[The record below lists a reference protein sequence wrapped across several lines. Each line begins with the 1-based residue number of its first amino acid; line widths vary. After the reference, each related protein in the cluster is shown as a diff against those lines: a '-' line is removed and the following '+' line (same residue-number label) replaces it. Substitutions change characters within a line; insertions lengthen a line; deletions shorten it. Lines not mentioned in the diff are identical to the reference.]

1 MSSEQSASARPPVME
16 DVARVAGVS
25 HQTVSR
31 VLNNH
36 PNVSS
41 KTRERVEQAITELG
55 YRRNTAARSLVT
67 RRSQTI
73 GVLGSELAQYGPSHT
88 LLGVQQAA
96 RDAGY
101 FVSVAGLREVTPETI
116 KDAVAH
122 FMDQGVDGI
131 VVTVPHP
138 GTFDVLRDITA
149 QVPLVAV
156 GSIGDEHL
164 SGATVDQ
171 RQGAQLAVQHLLDL
185 GHKKIGHL
193 SGPVDWIDAAAR
205 IEGWEDALTQAG
217 LEPGTL
223 IEGDWS
229 AECGYREGLK
239 LAADRSMTA
248 IFVANDQ
255 MALGVLRA
263 FNEAGVKVPDDISV
277 VGFDDQPESAYF
289 IPPLTTVAQDFEELG
304 QRCIDLLLDRI
315 EGEATS
321 TAATVAPRLVV
332 RSTTTALRS

>member
-1 MSSEQSASARPPVME
+1 ME

-36 PNVSS
+36 PNVST

-116 KDAVAH
+116 KDAMAH

-138 GTFDVLRDITA
+138 GTFDVLKDITA

-156 GSIGDEHL
+156 GSVGDEHL

-171 RQGAQLAVQHLLDL
+171 REGARLAVQHLLEL
-185 GHKKIGHL
+185 GHKHIGHL
-193 SGPVDWIDAAAR
+193 SGPADWIDAVAR
-205 IEGWEDALTQAG
+205 TEGWRDALREAG
-217 LEPGTL
+217 LEPAAL

-229 AECGYREGLK
+229 AECGYLEGLK
-239 LAADRSMTA
+239 IAAERSMTA
-248 IFVANDQ
+248 LFVANDQ

-263 FNEAGVKVPDDISV
+263 FHEAGVRVPADISV
-277 VGFDDQPESAYF
+277 VGFDDQPEAAYF

-304 QRCIDLLLDRI
+304 ERCIGLLLDRL
-315 EGEATS
+315 ETGATG
-321 TAATVAPRLVV
+321 TPVTVKPRLVV
-332 RSTTTALRS
+332 RATTAPISS

>member
-1 MSSEQSASARPPVME
+1 ME

-116 KDAVAH
+116 KDAIAH

-138 GTFDVLRDITA
+138 GTFDVLKDITT

-171 RQGAQLAVQHLLDL
+171 RQGARLAVQHLLGL
-185 GHKKIGHL
+185 GHKRIGHL
-193 SGPVDWIDAAAR
+193 SGPADWIDAAAR
-205 IEGWEDALTQAG
+205 IEGWRDAVGDAG
-217 LEPGTL
+217 LEPAAL

-239 LAADRSMTA
+239 IATDRAMTA
-248 IFVANDQ
+248 LFVANDQ

-263 FNEAGVKVPDDISV
+263 FNELGVLVPEDISV

-304 QRCIDLLLDRI
+304 QRCISLLLDRL
-315 EGEATS
+315 ESGESGTPA
-321 TAATVAPRLVV
+321 VVQPRLVV
-332 RSTTTALRS
+332 RETTAALATT

>member
-1 MSSEQSASARPPVME
+1 ME

-73 GVLGSELAQYGPSHT
+73 GVLGSEMAQYGPSHT

-96 RDAGY
+96 REAGY

-116 KDAVAH
+116 KDAMAH
-122 FMDQGVDGI
+122 FMDQGVDGV

-138 GTFDVLRDITA
+138 GTFDVLKDITA

-164 SGATVDQ
+164 TGATVDQ
-171 RQGAQLAVQHLLDL
+171 RQGARLAVEHLLEL
-185 GHKKIGHL
+185 GHQRIGHL
-193 SGPVDWIDAAAR
+193 SGPADWIDAAAR
-205 IEGWEDALTQAG
+205 IEGWRDSLTEAG
-217 LEPGTL
+217 IEPVTL

-239 LAADRSMTA
+239 IAADRSVSA
-248 IFVANDQ
+248 LFVANDQ

-263 FNEAGVKVPDDISV
+263 LNELGVRVPEDISV

-304 QRCIDLLLDRI
+304 QRCIALLLDRL
-315 EGEATS
+315 ESGATG
-321 TAATVAPRLVV
+321 TPATVAPRLVV
-332 RSTTTALRS
+332 RATTAPASN

>member
-1 MSSEQSASARPPVME
+1 ME

-67 RRSQTI
+67 RRSLTI
-73 GVLGSELAQYGPSHT
+73 GVLGSEMAQYGPSHT
-88 LLGVQQAA
+88 LLGVQLAA

-116 KDAVAH
+116 KDAMAH

-138 GTFDVLRDITA
+138 GTFEVLKDITA
-149 QVPLVAV
+149 HVPLVAV
-156 GSIGDEHL
+156 GSVGDEHL
-164 SGATVDQ
+164 TGATVDQ
-171 RQGAQLAVQHLLDL
+171 RQGAKLAVEHLLSL
-185 GHKKIGHL
+185 GHERIGHL
-193 SGPVDWIDAAAR
+193 SGPADWIDAAAR
-205 IEGWEDALTQAG
+205 IEGWQEALTEAG

-239 LAADRSMTA
+239 VAADRSVTA
-248 IFVANDQ
+248 LFVANDQ

-263 FNEAGVKVPDDISV
+263 LHETGVQVPGDISV

-304 QRCIDLLLDRI
+304 QRCIRLLLDRL
-315 EGEATS
+315 ENGS
-321 TAATVAPRLVV
+321 SVSAAAVVPRLVV
-332 RSTTTALRS
+332 RSTTAPAPTK

>member
-1 MSSEQSASARPPVME
+1 ME

-36 PNVSS
+36 PNVSA

-73 GVLGSELAQYGPSHT
+73 GVLGSEMAQYGPSHT

-101 FVSVAGLREVTPETI
+101 FVSVAALREVTPETI

-138 GTFDVLRDITA
+138 GTFDVLRDITVP
-149 QVPLVAV
+149 VPLVAV
-156 GSIGDEHL
+156 GSVGDEHL

-171 RQGAQLAVQHLLDL
+171 RQGAKLAVEHLLEL
-185 GHKKIGHL
+185 GHQRIGHL
-193 SGPVDWIDAAAR
+193 SGPADWIDAAAR
-205 IEGWEDALTQAG
+205 IDGWHEALNEAG
-217 LEPGTL
+217 REPGSL

-239 LAADRSMTA
+239 IAADRSLTA
-248 IFVANDQ
+248 LFVANDQ

-263 FNEAGVKVPDDISV
+263 FNELGVRVPEDISV
-277 VGFDDQPESAYF
+277 VGFDDQPEAAYF

-304 QRCIDLLLDRI
+304 QRCIGLLLDRLDGGRTV
-315 EGEATS
+315 E
-321 TAATVAPRLVV
+321 AATVLPRLVV
-332 RSTTTALRS
+332 RSTTAPVSD

>member
-1 MSSEQSASARPPVME
+1 ME

-73 GVLGSELAQYGPSHT
+73 GVLGSEMAQYGPSHT

-116 KDAVAH
+116 KDAMAH

-138 GTFDVLRDITA
+138 GTFDVLKDITA

-164 SGATVDQ
+164 TGATVDQ
-171 RQGAQLAVQHLLDL
+171 RQGARLAVEHLLEL
-185 GHKKIGHL
+185 GHQRIGHL
-193 SGPVDWIDAAAR
+193 SGPADWIDTAAR
-205 IEGWEDALTQAG
+205 IEGWRDALGEAG
-217 LEPGTL
+217 IEPATL

-239 LAADRSMTA
+239 IAAERSVTA
-248 IFVANDQ
+248 LFVANDQ

-263 FNEAGVKVPDDISV
+263 FNELGVRVPEDISV

-304 QRCIDLLLDRI
+304 RRCIGLLLDRL
-315 EGEATS
+315 ESGS
-321 TAATVAPRLVV
+321 TGTPATVAPRLVV
-332 RSTTTALRS
+332 RSTTAPAPN

>member
-1 MSSEQSASARPPVME
+1 ME

-116 KDAVAH
+116 KDAIAH
-122 FMDQGVDGI
+122 FMDQSVDGI

-171 RQGAQLAVQHLLDL
+171 RQGAQLAVQHLLEL
-185 GHKKIGHL
+185 GHQEIGHL

-205 IEGWEDALTQAG
+205 IEGWQDALAQAG
-217 LEPGTL
+217 LEPAAL

-239 LAADRSMTA
+239 ISADRSMTA
-248 IFVANDQ
+248 LFVANDQ

-263 FNEAGVKVPDDISV
+263 FNETGVRVPDDISV

-315 EGEATS
+315 EGGATGM
-321 TAATVAPRLVV
+321 AATVAPRLVV
-332 RSTTTALRS
+332 RSTTAALRN

>member
-1 MSSEQSASARPPVME
+1 ME

-36 PNVSS
+36 PNVSA
-41 KTRERVEQAITELG
+41 KTRERVEQAISELG
-55 YRRNTAARSLVT
+55 YRRNIAARSLVT

-73 GVLGSELAQYGPSHT
+73 GVLGSEMAEFGPSRT

-101 FVSVAGLREVTPETI
+101 FVSVAGLRDVTPETI

-131 VVTVPHP
+131 VVIVPHP
-138 GTFDVLRDITA
+138 GTFEVLHQITS

-156 GSIGDEHL
+156 GAVGDEEL
-164 SGATVDQ
+164 NGAAVDQ
-171 RQGAQLAVQHLLDL
+171 REGARLAVEHLIEL
-185 GHKKIGHL
+185 GHSRIGHL
-193 SGPVDWIDAAAR
+193 SGPTDWIDAAAR
-205 IEGWEDALTQAG
+205 IEGWQDALAGAG
-217 LEPGTL
+217 LEPLEL

-229 AECGYREGLK
+229 AECGYREGLRI
-239 LAADRSMTA
+239 AAARSVTA
-248 IFVANDQ
+248 LFVANDQ

-263 FNEAGVKVPDDISV
+263 FHESGTRVPEDISV
-277 VGFDDQPESAYF
+277 VGFDDQPESAFF

-304 QRCIDLLLDRI
+304 RRCIDLMLNLM
-315 EGEATS
+315 ENGAGVP
-321 TAATVAPRLVV
+321 AGTVAPWLVV
-332 RSTTTALRS
+332 RSTTAAARG

>member
-1 MSSEQSASARPPVME
+1 ME

-116 KDAVAH
+116 KDAMAH

-138 GTFDVLRDITA
+138 GTFDVLKDITA

-156 GSIGDEHL
+156 GSVGDEHL

-171 RQGAQLAVQHLLDL
+171 REGARLAVQHLLAL
-185 GHKKIGHL
+185 GHKHIGHL
-193 SGPVDWIDAAAR
+193 SGPADWIDAVAR
-205 IEGWEDALTQAG
+205 TEGWRDALREAG
-217 LEPGTL
+217 LEPAAL

-229 AECGYREGLK
+229 AECGYLEGLK
-239 LAADRSMTA
+239 IAAERSMTA
-248 IFVANDQ
+248 LFVANDQ

-263 FNEAGVKVPDDISV
+263 FHEAGVRVPADISV
-277 VGFDDQPESAYF
+277 VGFDDQPEAAYF

-304 QRCIDLLLDRI
+304 QRCIGLLLDRL
-315 EGEATS
+315 ETGTTGS
-321 TAATVAPRLVV
+321 PVSVKPWLVV
-332 RSTTTALRS
+332 RSTTAPLSN

>member
-1 MSSEQSASARPPVME
+1 M
-16 DVARVAGVS
+16 AGVS

-116 KDAVAH
+116 KDAIAH

-171 RQGAQLAVQHLLDL
+171 RQGAQLAVQHLLEL
-185 GHKKIGHL
+185 GHQEIGHL

-205 IEGWEDALTQAG
+205 IEGWQDALAQAG
-217 LEPGTL
+217 LEPAAL

-239 LAADRSMTA
+239 ISADRSMTA
-248 IFVANDQ
+248 LFVANDQ

-263 FNEAGVKVPDDISV
+263 FNETGVRVPDDISV

-315 EGEATS
+315 EGGS
-321 TAATVAPRLVV
+321 TGMAATVAPRLVV
-332 RSTTTALRS
+332 RSTTAALRN

>member
-1 MSSEQSASARPPVME
+1 ME

-36 PNVSS
+36 PNVSA
-41 KTRERVEQAITELG
+41 KTRERVEQAISELG

-88 LLGVQQAA
+88 LLGLQQAA
-96 RDAGY
+96 REAGY
-101 FVSVAGLREVTPETI
+101 FVSVAGLRDVTPESI

-138 GTFDVLRDITA
+138 GTFEVLKDVTT

-156 GSIGDEHL
+156 GAVGDEQL
-164 SGATVDQ
+164 TGAAVDQ
-171 RQGAQLAVQHLLDL
+171 QEGARLVVEHLVDL
-185 GHKKIGHL
+185 GHRRIGHL
-193 SGPVDWIDAAAR
+193 SGPSGWIDAAAR
-205 IEGWEDALTQAG
+205 VEGWRDAMAAAG
-217 LEPGTL
+217 LDAAPV
-223 IEGDWS
+223 IEGDWT
-229 AECGYREGLK
+229 AECGYRQGLAI
-239 LAADRSMTA
+239 AAERSITA
-248 IFVANDQ
+248 LFVANDQ

-263 FNEAGVKVPDDISV
+263 FHEAGVRVPEDISV

-304 QRCIDLLLDRI
+304 HRCIALLLDRL
-315 EGEATS
+315 ENGRPGAPV
-321 TAATVAPRLVV
+321 TVTPRLVT
-332 RSTTTALRS
+332 RNTTSTPPN

>member
-1 MSSEQSASARPPVME
+1 ME

-41 KTRERVEQAITELG
+41 KTRERVEQAITQLG
-55 YRRNTAARSLVT
+55 YRRNIAARSLVT

-73 GVLGSELAQYGPSHT
+73 GVLGSEMAQYGPSHT

-101 FVSVAGLREVTPETI
+101 FVSVAGLRGVTPETI

-131 VVTVPHP
+131 VVIVPHP
-138 GTFDVLRDITA
+138 GTFEVLRELTA
-149 QVPLVAV
+149 PLPLVAV

-171 RQGAQLAVQHLLDL
+171 REGARLAVQHLLEL
-185 GHKKIGHL
+185 GHQRIGHL
-193 SGPVDWIDAAAR
+193 SGPADWIDAAAR
-205 IEGWEDALTQAG
+205 IEGWREALDGAG
-217 LEPGTL
+217 VPVGPLV
-223 IEGDWS
+223 EGDWS

-239 LAADRSMTA
+239 IAAERSVTA
-248 IFVANDQ
+248 LFVANDQ

-263 FNEAGVKVPDDISV
+263 FNESGIQVPGDISV

-304 QRCIDLLLDRI
+304 QRCIDLLLDRLENGI
-315 EGEATS
+315 SGAT
-321 TAATVAPRLVV
+321 ATVTPRLVV
-332 RSTTTALRS
+332 RATTTRLAS

>member
-239 LAADRSMTA
+239 IAADRSMTA

-315 EGEATS
+315 EGEATG

-332 RSTTTALRS
+332 RSTTAALRS

>member
-1 MSSEQSASARPPVME
+1 MSSDQSAPARPPVME

-36 PNVSS
+36 PNVSA
-41 KTRERVEQAITELG
+41 KTRERVEEAITELG

-73 GVLGSELAQYGPSHT
+73 GVLGSEMAQYGPSHT

-101 FVSVAGLREVTPETI
+101 FVSVAALREVTPETI

-138 GTFDVLRDITA
+138 GTFDVLRDITVP
-149 QVPLVAV
+149 VPLVAV
-156 GSIGDEHL
+156 GSVGDEHL

-171 RQGAQLAVQHLLDL
+171 RQGAKLAVEHLLSL
-185 GHKKIGHL
+185 GHQRIGHL
-193 SGPVDWIDAAAR
+193 SGPADWIDTAAR
-205 IEGWEDALTQAG
+205 IDGWKEALNEAG
-217 LEPGTL
+217 FEPGTL

-239 LAADRSMTA
+239 IAADRSVTA
-248 IFVANDQ
+248 LFVANDQ
-255 MALGVLRA
+255 MALGILRA
-263 FNEAGVKVPDDISV
+263 FNESGVQVPAEISV

-304 QRCIDLLLDRI
+304 QRCIGLLLDRL
-315 EGEATS
+315 EDGD
-321 TAATVAPRLVV
+321 TVSAVTVTPRLVI
-332 RSTTTALRS
+332 RATTAPAPI

>member
-1 MSSEQSASARPPVME
+1 ME

-36 PNVSS
+36 PNVSP
-41 KTRERVEQAITELG
+41 KTRERVEQAINELG
-55 YRRNTAARSLVT
+55 YRRNIAARSLVT

-73 GVLGSELAQYGPSHT
+73 GVLGSEMAEFGPSRT

-101 FVSVAGLREVTPETI
+101 FVSVAGLRDVTPETI

-131 VVTVPHP
+131 VVIVPHP
-138 GTFDVLRDITA
+138 GTFEVLHQITS

-156 GSIGDEHL
+156 GAVGDEEL
-164 SGATVDQ
+164 NGAAVDQ
-171 RQGAQLAVQHLLDL
+171 REGARLAVEHLIEL
-185 GHKKIGHL
+185 GHSRIGHL
-193 SGPVDWIDAAAR
+193 SGPTDWIDAAAR
-205 IEGWEDALTQAG
+205 IEGWQDALAGAG
-217 LEPGTL
+217 LEPLEL

-229 AECGYREGLK
+229 AECGYREGLRI
-239 LAADRSMTA
+239 AAARSVTA
-248 IFVANDQ
+248 LFVANDQ

-263 FNEAGVKVPDDISV
+263 FHESGTRVPEDISV
-277 VGFDDQPESAYF
+277 VGFDDQPESAFF

-304 QRCIDLLLDRI
+304 RRCIDLMLNLM
-315 EGEATS
+315 ENGAGGP
-321 TAATVAPRLVV
+321 AGTVTPRLVV
-332 RSTTTALRS
+332 RSTTAAVRG

>member
-1 MSSEQSASARPPVME
+1 ME

-116 KDAVAH
+116 KDALAH

-138 GTFDVLRDITA
+138 GTFEVLKDVTS

-156 GSIGDEHL
+156 GSVGDEQL
-164 SGATVDQ
+164 VGATVDQ
-171 RQGAQLAVQHLLDL
+171 RQGARLAVEHLLDL
-185 GHKKIGHL
+185 GHRRIGHL
-193 SGPVDWIDAAAR
+193 SGPSDWIDAAAR
-205 IEGWEDALTQAG
+205 IDGWRDALDAAG
-217 LEPGTL
+217 IEPGSL

-239 LAADRSMTA
+239 IAAERAVTA
-248 IFVANDQ
+248 LFVANDQ

-263 FNEAGVKVPDDISV
+263 FHETGVQVPGDISL

-304 QRCIDLLLDRI
+304 QRCIGLLLDRI
-315 EGEATS
+315 ESGSTG
-321 TAATVAPRLVV
+321 TAATVTPQLIV
-332 RSTTTALRS
+332 RSTTAPLPS

>member
-1 MSSEQSASARPPVME
+1 ME

-73 GVLGSELAQYGPSHT
+73 GVLGSEMAQYGPSHT

-116 KDAVAH
+116 KDAIAH

-138 GTFDVLRDITA
+138 GTFDVLRDITS

-156 GSIGDEHL
+156 GSIGDDQL

-171 RQGAQLAVQHLLDL
+171 RQGARLAVEHLMDL
-185 GHKKIGHL
+185 GHSKIGHL
-193 SGPVDWIDAAAR
+193 SGPADWIDAAAR
-205 IEGWEDALTQAG
+205 IVGWRETLTDAG
-217 LEPGTL
+217 HEPAIL

-239 LAADRSMTA
+239 IAADRSVTA
-248 IFVANDQ
+248 LFVANDQ

-263 FNEAGVKVPDDISV
+263 FHETGVQVPADISV

-304 QRCIDLLLDRI
+304 QRCIGLLLDRL
-315 EGEATS
+315 ESGEPGTPV
-321 TAATVAPRLVV
+321 TVKPRLVI
-332 RSTTTALRS
+332 RDTTAPLTS

>member
-1 MSSEQSASARPPVME
+1 ME

-41 KTRERVEQAITELG
+41 KTRERVEQAITDLG
-55 YRRNTAARSLVT
+55 YRRNVAARSLVT

-116 KDAVAH
+116 KDAIAH

-138 GTFDVLRDITA
+138 GTFDVLRAITT

-156 GSIGDEHL
+156 GSVGDENL

-171 RQGAQLAVQHLLDL
+171 RQGARLAVQHLLDL
-185 GHKKIGHL
+185 GHTQIGHL
-193 SGPVDWIDAAAR
+193 SGPADWIDAAAR
-205 IEGWEDALTQAG
+205 IDGWRDALAEAG
-217 LEPGTL
+217 LEPATL

-239 LAADRSMTA
+239 IAGERSVTA
-248 IFVANDQ
+248 LFVANDQ

-263 FNEAGVKVPDDISV
+263 FNETGVQVPTDISV

-304 QRCIDLLLDRI
+304 QRCIDLLLEYLDK
-315 EGEATS
+315 GTS
-321 TAATVAPRLVV
+321 HAPATVTPRLVV
-332 RSTTTALRS
+332 RSTTAQAGPTQASTRQAGQA

>member
-1 MSSEQSASARPPVME
+1 ME

-36 PNVSS
+36 PNVST
-41 KTRERVEQAITELG
+41 KTRERVEQAINKLG

-73 GVLGSELAQYGPSHT
+73 GVLGSEVAEYGPSHT
-88 LLGVQQAA
+88 VLGVQQAA

-101 FVSVAGLREVTPETI
+101 FVSIAGLREVTPETI
-116 KDAVAH
+116 KDAIAH

-131 VVTVPHP
+131 VVIVPHP
-138 GTFDVLRDITA
+138 GTFEVLRGITA
-149 QVPLVAV
+149 HVPLVAV
-156 GSIGDEHL
+156 GSIGDERL
-164 SGATVDQ
+164 SGTAVDQ
-171 RQGAQLAVQHLLDL
+171 RQGARLAVQHLLEL
-185 GHKKIGHL
+185 GHTRIGHL

-205 IEGWEDALTQAG
+205 IEGWRDALDEAG
-217 LEPGTL
+217 LVPAAL

-239 LAADRSMTA
+239 IAKEGSMTA
-248 IFVANDQ
+248 LFAANDQ

-263 FNEAGVKVPDDISV
+263 FHETGVRVPEDVSV

-304 QRCIDLLLDRI
+304 RRCISLLLDRL
-315 EGEATS
+315 EGGVTG
-321 TAATVAPRLVV
+321 TPATVTPRLVV
-332 RSTTTALRS
+332 RSTTAALATV

>member
-1 MSSEQSASARPPVME
+1 ME

-36 PNVSS
+36 PNVSA
-41 KTRERVEQAITELG
+41 KTRERVEEAITELG

-73 GVLGSELAQYGPSHT
+73 GVLGSEMAQYGPSHT

-101 FVSVAGLREVTPETI
+101 FVSVAALREVTPETI

-138 GTFDVLRDITA
+138 GTFDVLRDITVP
-149 QVPLVAV
+149 VPLVAV
-156 GSIGDEHL
+156 GSVGDEHL

-171 RQGAQLAVQHLLDL
+171 RQGAKLAVEHLLGL
-185 GHKKIGHL
+185 GHQRIGHL
-193 SGPVDWIDAAAR
+193 SGPADWIDTSAR
-205 IEGWEDALTQAG
+205 IDGWQEALKEAG

-239 LAADRSMTA
+239 IAADRSVTA
-248 IFVANDQ
+248 LFVANDQ

-263 FNEAGVKVPDDISV
+263 LNETGVQVPAEISV

-304 QRCIDLLLDRI
+304 QRCIGLLLDRLENGDI
-315 EGEATS
+315 VS
-321 TAATVAPRLVV
+321 AATVTPRLVI
-332 RSTTTALRS
+332 RATTAPLAD

>member
-1 MSSEQSASARPPVME
+1 M
-16 DVARVAGVS
+16 AGVS

>member
-1 MSSEQSASARPPVME
+1 M
-16 DVARVAGVS
+16 AGVS

-116 KDAVAH
+116 KDAIAH

-171 RQGAQLAVQHLLDL
+171 RQGAQLAVQHLLEL
-185 GHKKIGHL
+185 GHQEIGHL

-205 IEGWEDALTQAG
+205 IEGWQDALAQAG
-217 LEPGTL
+217 LEPAAL

-239 LAADRSMTA
+239 ISADRSMTA
-248 IFVANDQ
+248 LFVANDQ

-263 FNEAGVKVPDDISV
+263 FNETGVRVPDDISV

-315 EGEATS
+315 EGGATGM
-321 TAATVAPRLVV
+321 AATVAPRLVV
-332 RSTTTALRS
+332 RSTTAALRN

>member
-1 MSSEQSASARPPVME
+1 ME

-36 PNVSS
+36 PNVSA
-41 KTRERVEQAITELG
+41 KTRERVEDAITELG

-73 GVLGSELAQYGPSHT
+73 GVLGSEMAQYGPSHT

-101 FVSVAGLREVTPETI
+101 FVSVAALREVTPETI

-138 GTFDVLRDITA
+138 GTFDVLRDITV

-156 GSIGDEHL
+156 GSVGDEHL

-171 RQGAQLAVQHLLDL
+171 RQGAKLAVEHLLEL
-185 GHKKIGHL
+185 GHQRIGHL
-193 SGPVDWIDAAAR
+193 SGPADWIDAAAR
-205 IEGWEDALTQAG
+205 IDGWQEALNEAG
-217 LEPGTL
+217 LEVGTL

-239 LAADRSMTA
+239 IAADRSVTA
-248 IFVANDQ
+248 LFVANDQ

-263 FNEAGVKVPDDISV
+263 FNETGVQVPADISV

-289 IPPLTTVAQDFEELG
+289 IPPLTTVDQDFEELG
-304 QRCIDLLLDRI
+304 QRCIRLLLDRLDGGTTV
-315 EGEATS
+315 E
-321 TAATVAPRLVV
+321 AATVTPRLVI
-332 RSTTTALRS
+332 RSTTAPLAH

>member
-1 MSSEQSASARPPVME
+1 ME

-73 GVLGSELAQYGPSHT
+73 GVLGSEMAQYGPSHT

-96 RDAGY
+96 REAGY

-116 KDAVAH
+116 KGAIAH

-138 GTFDVLRDITA
+138 GTFDVLKDITA

-171 RQGAQLAVQHLLDL
+171 RQGAVLAVQHLLDL
-185 GHKKIGHL
+185 GHQRIGHL

-205 IEGWEDALTQAG
+205 IDGWREALADAG
-217 LEPGTL
+217 VEPAAL

-239 LAADRSMTA
+239 IAADGSMTA
-248 IFVANDQ
+248 LFVANDQ

-263 FNEAGVKVPDDISV
+263 FNEVGVRVPEDISV

-304 QRCIDLLLDRI
+304 QRCIGLLLDRLDN
-315 EGEATS
+315 GTGSSAGTLS
-321 TAATVAPRLVV
+321 AAATVSPHLIV
-332 RSTTTALRS
+332 RSTTAPLTPNP

>member
-1 MSSEQSASARPPVME
+1 ME

-73 GVLGSELAQYGPSHT
+73 GVLGSEMAQYGPSHT
-88 LLGVQQAA
+88 LLGVQHAA

-116 KDAVAH
+116 KDAMAH

-138 GTFDVLRDITA
+138 GTFDVLRDITVP
-149 QVPLVAV
+149 VPLVAV
-156 GSIGDEHL
+156 GSVGDEHL

-171 RQGAQLAVQHLLDL
+171 RQGAKLAVEHLLSL
-185 GHKKIGHL
+185 GHQRIGHL
-193 SGPVDWIDAAAR
+193 SGPADWIDTTAR
-205 IEGWEDALTQAG
+205 IDGWKEALNEAG

-239 LAADRSMTA
+239 IAADRSVTA
-248 IFVANDQ
+248 LFVANDQ

-263 FNEAGVKVPDDISV
+263 FNESGVQVPAEISV

-304 QRCIDLLLDRI
+304 QRCIGLLLDRL
-315 EGEATS
+315 EDGTTRE
-321 TAATVAPRLVV
+321 AATVTPRLVV
-332 RSTTTALRS
+332 RSTTAPAPN

>member
-1 MSSEQSASARPPVME
+1 ME

-36 PNVSS
+36 PNVSA
-41 KTRERVEQAITELG
+41 KTRERVEEAITELG

-73 GVLGSELAQYGPSHT
+73 GVLGSEMAQYGPSHT

-101 FVSVAGLREVTPETI
+101 FVSVAALREVTPETI

-138 GTFDVLRDITA
+138 GTFDVLRDITVP
-149 QVPLVAV
+149 VPLVAV
-156 GSIGDEHL
+156 GSVGDEHL

-171 RQGAQLAVQHLLDL
+171 RQGAKLAVEHLLSL
-185 GHKKIGHL
+185 GHQRIGHL
-193 SGPVDWIDAAAR
+193 SGPADWIDTTAR
-205 IEGWEDALTQAG
+205 IDGWKEALNEAG

-239 LAADRSMTA
+239 IAADRSVTA
-248 IFVANDQ
+248 LFVANDQ

-263 FNEAGVKVPDDISV
+263 FNESGVQVPAEISV

-304 QRCIDLLLDRI
+304 QRCIGLLLDRL
-315 EGEATS
+315 EDGDTVS
-321 TAATVAPRLVV
+321 AATVTPRLVI
-332 RSTTTALRS
+332 RATTAPAPV

>member
-1 MSSEQSASARPPVME
+1 ME

-36 PNVSS
+36 PNVSA

-55 YRRNTAARSLVT
+55 YRRNIAARSLVT

-73 GVLGSELAQYGPSHT
+73 GVLGSEMAEYGPSRT

-101 FVSVAGLREVTPETI
+101 FVSVAGLRDVTPETI
-116 KDAVAH
+116 RDAIAH

-131 VVTVPHP
+131 VVIVPHP
-138 GTFDVLRDITA
+138 GTFEVLHQVTS
-149 QVPLVAV
+149 QVPMVAV
-156 GSIGDEHL
+156 GAMGDEEL

-171 RQGAQLAVQHLLDL
+171 KEGARLAVQHLIDL
-185 GHKKIGHL
+185 GHSRIGHL
-193 SGPVDWIDAAAR
+193 SGPTNWIDAAAR
-205 IEGWEDALTQAG
+205 IEGWKDALAGAG
-217 LEPGTL
+217 LETLEL

-229 AECGYREGLK
+229 AECGYREGLRI
-239 LAADRSMTA
+239 AAARSVTA
-248 IFVANDQ
+248 LFVANDQ

-263 FNEAGVKVPDDISV
+263 FHESGTQVPEDISV
-277 VGFDDQPESAYF
+277 VGFDDQPESAFF

-304 QRCIDLLLDRI
+304 RRCIDLMLLRM
-315 EGEATS
+315 ENGS
-321 TAATVAPRLVV
+321 GGTAGTVAPRLVV
-332 RSTTTALRS
+332 RSTTAAARG

>member
-1 MSSEQSASARPPVME
+1 ME

-36 PNVSS
+36 PNVSA

-73 GVLGSELAQYGPSHT
+73 GVLGSEMAQYGPSHT

-101 FVSVAGLREVTPETI
+101 FVSVAALREVTPETI

-138 GTFDVLRDITA
+138 GTFDVLRDITVP
-149 QVPLVAV
+149 VPLVAV
-156 GSIGDEHL
+156 GSVGDEHL

-171 RQGAQLAVQHLLDL
+171 RQGAKLAVEHLLEL
-185 GHKKIGHL
+185 GHQRIGHL
-193 SGPVDWIDAAAR
+193 SGPADWIDAAAR
-205 IEGWEDALTQAG
+205 IDGWHEALNEAG
-217 LEPGTL
+217 REPGSL

-239 LAADRSMTA
+239 IAADRSLTA
-248 IFVANDQ
+248 LFVANDQ

-263 FNEAGVKVPDDISV
+263 FNETGVQVPGDISV

-304 QRCIDLLLDRI
+304 QRCIGLLLDRL
-315 EGEATS
+315 ENGDTVS
-321 TAATVAPRLVV
+321 AATVTPRLVI
-332 RSTTTALRS
+332 RATTAPLAG

>member
-1 MSSEQSASARPPVME
+1 ME

-36 PNVSS
+36 PNVST

-116 KDAVAH
+116 KDAMAH

-138 GTFDVLRDITA
+138 GTFEVLKDITA

-156 GSIGDEHL
+156 GSVGDEHL

-171 RQGAQLAVQHLLDL
+171 REGARLAVQHLLEL
-185 GHKKIGHL
+185 GHKHIGHL
-193 SGPVDWIDAAAR
+193 SGPADWIDAVAR
-205 IEGWEDALTQAG
+205 TEGWRDALREAG
-217 LEPGTL
+217 LEPAAL

-229 AECGYREGLK
+229 AECGYLEGLK
-239 LAADRSMTA
+239 IAAERSMTA
-248 IFVANDQ
+248 LFVANDQ

-263 FNEAGVKVPDDISV
+263 FHEAGVRVPADISV
-277 VGFDDQPESAYF
+277 VGFDDQPEAAYF

-304 QRCIDLLLDRI
+304 ERCIGLLLDRL
-315 EGEATS
+315 ETGATG
-321 TAATVAPRLVV
+321 TPVTVKPRLVV
-332 RSTTTALRS
+332 RATTAPVSS

>member
-1 MSSEQSASARPPVME
+1 ME

-36 PNVSS
+36 PNVSA
-41 KTRERVEQAITELG
+41 KTRERVEEAITELG

-73 GVLGSELAQYGPSHT
+73 GVLGSEMAQYGPSHT

-101 FVSVAGLREVTPETI
+101 FVSVAALREVTPETI

-138 GTFDVLRDITA
+138 GTFDVLRDITVP
-149 QVPLVAV
+149 VPLVAV
-156 GSIGDEHL
+156 GSVGDEHL

-171 RQGAQLAVQHLLDL
+171 RQGAKLAVEHLLSL
-185 GHKKIGHL
+185 GHQRIGHL
-193 SGPVDWIDAAAR
+193 SGPADWIDTTAR
-205 IEGWEDALTQAG
+205 IDGWKEALNEAG

-239 LAADRSMTA
+239 IAADRSVTA
-248 IFVANDQ
+248 LFVANDQ

-263 FNEAGVKVPDDISV
+263 FNESGVQVPAEISV

-304 QRCIDLLLDRI
+304 QRCIGLLLDRL
-315 EGEATS
+315 EDGDTVS
-321 TAATVAPRLVV
+321 AATVTPRLVI
-332 RSTTTALRS
+332 RATTAPAPI

>member
-1 MSSEQSASARPPVME
+1 ME

-116 KDAVAH
+116 KDAIAH

-138 GTFDVLRDITA
+138 GTFDVLRDITT

-171 RQGAQLAVQHLLDL
+171 RQGAQLAVQHLLEL
-185 GHKKIGHL
+185 GHQEIGHL

-205 IEGWEDALTQAG
+205 IEGWQDALAQAG
-217 LEPGTL
+217 LEPAAL

-239 LAADRSMTA
+239 ISADRSMTA
-248 IFVANDQ
+248 LFVANDQ

-263 FNEAGVKVPDDISV
+263 FNETGVRVPDDISV

-315 EGEATS
+315 EGGATGM
-321 TAATVAPRLVV
+321 AATVAPRLVV
-332 RSTTTALRS
+332 RSTTAALRN

>member
-1 MSSEQSASARPPVME
+1 ME

-73 GVLGSELAQYGPSHT
+73 GVLGSEMAQYGPSHT

-101 FVSVAGLREVTPETI
+101 FVSIAALREVTPETI
-116 KDAVAH
+116 KDAIAH

-138 GTFDVLRDITA
+138 GTFEVLKDVTA

-164 SGATVDQ
+164 TGATVDQ
-171 RQGAQLAVQHLLDL
+171 RQGARLAVEHLLEL
-185 GHKKIGHL
+185 GHRRIGHL
-193 SGPVDWIDAAAR
+193 SGPSDWIDAAAR
-205 IEGWEDALTQAG
+205 IDGWRDALGAAG
-217 LEPGTL
+217 IEPASL

-239 LAADRSMTA
+239 IAAERAVTA
-248 IFVANDQ
+248 VFVANDQ

-263 FNEAGVKVPDDISV
+263 FNEAGVHVPADISV
-277 VGFDDQPESAYF
+277 VGFDDQPEAAYF

-304 QRCIDLLLDRI
+304 QRCINLLLDRI
-315 EGEATS
+315 ESGTIGK
-321 TAATVAPRLVV
+321 AATVTPRLMV
-332 RSTTTALRS
+332 RSTTAALHN

>member
-1 MSSEQSASARPPVME
+1 ME

-36 PNVSS
+36 PNVSA
-41 KTRERVEQAITELG
+41 KTKERVEQAITELG

-88 LLGVQQAA
+88 LLGLQQAA

-101 FVSVAGLREVTPETI
+101 FVSVAGLRDVTPESI

-122 FMDQGVDGI
+122 FMDQSVDGI

-138 GTFDVLRDITA
+138 GTFDVLKDITT

-156 GSIGDEHL
+156 GAAGDEQL
-164 SGATVDQ
+164 TGAAVDQ
-171 RQGAQLAVQHLLDL
+171 QEGARLVVEHLVSL
-185 GHKKIGHL
+185 GHRKIGHL
-193 SGPVDWIDAAAR
+193 SGPAGWIDAAAR
-205 IEGWEDALTQAG
+205 IEGWRDAVAAAG
-217 LEPGTL
+217 LDPAPL
-223 IEGDWS
+223 IEGDWT
-229 AECGYREGLK
+229 AECGYRQGLEI
-239 LAADRSMTA
+239 AAERSITA
-248 IFVANDQ
+248 LFVANDQ

-263 FNEAGVKVPDDISV
+263 FHEAGVRVPEDISV
-277 VGFDDQPESAYF
+277 VGFDDQPEAAYF

-304 QRCIDLLLDRI
+304 QRCISLLLDRL
-315 EGEATS
+315 ETGQPGAPV
-321 TAATVAPRLVV
+321 TVSPRLVV
-332 RSTTTALRS
+332 RNTTSTPPPPN